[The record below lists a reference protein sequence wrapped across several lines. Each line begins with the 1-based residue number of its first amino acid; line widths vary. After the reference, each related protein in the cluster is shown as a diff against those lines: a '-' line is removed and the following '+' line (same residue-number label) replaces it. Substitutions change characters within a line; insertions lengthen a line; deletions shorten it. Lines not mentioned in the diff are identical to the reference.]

1 MFKKIYVEITN
12 DCNLTCSFCPRN
24 NRKKEYITIIKFREL
39 LKKLKG
45 YTKYLY
51 FHIMGEP
58 LLHKDINELINIA
71 SKDFYINITTNGYLI
86 KNIENNK
93 NIRQINISLHSFNE
107 VYGKSLDEYMV
118 DIFDVCDKLA
128 LNGTYINYRLW
139 TSFGDKE
146 EVINRLEKHYNVTIK
161 NEHLKLKN
169 NIYLDFDETF
179 TWPILSNIL
188 NEHGTCMGTRS
199 HIGILVNGTVVPCC
213 LDNNGLINLGNIYKN
228 ELNDIIK
235 SDLFKRINEGFLKNT
250 KVHELCKK
258 CTFYRGER

>member
-24 NRKKEYITIIKFREL
+24 NRTKEYITITKFQEL

-71 SKDFYINITTNGYLI
+71 SKDFYVNITTNGYLI
-86 KNIENNK
+86 KNIENNTK
-93 NIRQINISLHSFNE
+93 IRQINISLHSFNKS
-107 VYGKSLDEYMV
+107 YGKSLDEYLN
-118 DIFDVCDKLA
+118 DIFSVCNNLA
-128 LNGTYINYRLW
+128 LNNTYINYRLW
-139 TSFGDKE
+139 TNFGDKLS
-146 EVINRLEKHYNVTIK
+146 VINRLEKEYGVNIK
-161 NEHLKLKN
+161 NEHIKLAN

-179 TWPILSNIL
+179 TWPILSNKE
-188 NEHGTCMGTRS
+188 NEIGTCMGTRS
-199 HIGILVNGTVVPCC
+199 HIGILVDGTVVPCC
-213 LDNNGLINLGNIYKN
+213 LDNNGIINLGNIYKN
-228 ELNDIIK
+228 ELDDIING
-235 SDLFKRINEGFLKNT
+235 DLFKSINEGFLKSI
-250 KVHELCKK
+250 KVHNLCKR